1 MSKYTMKKLKQDYGN
16 FVRPKITI
24 KIANQELN
32 SKYTKESV
40 VVEIPSTYDAA
51 ICKFTI
57 TNAFDHSKDYQVEI
71 EKDLKDVFQLGNL
84 VEVFMGYES
93 GSEKQVFFGYI
104 DAIYFDYDEEIGI
117 EYSVECLDAKGIM
130 MNSYR
135 STVKKNAKKYSDAV
149 ADVLKKYSKL
159 IKKKQISTTSEIETI
174 IEQHNESDYQFVVR
188 LAKKLNY
195 CFYIVNGEAYFQEMG
210 KDTEDFFTFC
220 INEGVRTFSMFQ
232 TLKKQVSSVTVRG
245 NNEKDPTKPFESTA
259 SAYKSIADNSKVQAN
274 KISIIDSNVTK
285 TIIDNSISSE
295 NEAKQRAEAELNEL
309 SYKNSKGTISTVGIP
324 DFVPN
329 KVVSV
334 EGFGKQY
341 DKKYRIVKVTHKYKN
356 YQYTTE
362 CELEANK

>member
-1 MSKYTMKKLKQDYGN
+1 MKKLRQEYGN
-16 FVRPKITI
+16 FVRPKIII
-24 KIANQELN
+24 KIANQELDK
-32 SKYTKESV
+32 KYTKKSV
-40 VVEIPSTYDAA
+40 VVELPSTYDAA

-57 TNAFDHSKDYQVEI
+57 TNAFEHSKDYQVEL
-71 EKDLKDVFQLGNL
+71 EKELKDLFQLGNL
-84 VEVFMGYES
+84 VEVFMGYET
-93 GSEKQVFFGYI
+93 GSTKQVFFGYI
-104 DAIYFDYDEEIGI
+104 DSIYFDYEEETGI
-117 EYSVECLDAKGIM
+117 EYFVECLDAKGIM

-149 ADVLKKYSKL
+149 TDVLKKYSKL

-174 IEQHNESDYQFVVR
+174 IEQHNESDYQFVIR

-210 KDTEDFFTFC
+210 TDTEDFFTFC
-220 INEGVRTFSMFQ
+220 INEGVRAFSMFQ

-245 NNEKDPTKPFESTA
+245 NNEKDPTKPFESTV

-274 KISIIDSNVTK
+274 KVSIIDSNVTK
-285 TIIDNSISSE
+285 TMIDNSISSE
-295 NEAKQRAEAELNEL
+295 NEAKQRAEAQLNEL
-309 SYKNSKGTISTVGIP
+309 SYKNSKGTITTIGIP
-324 DFVPN
+324 DFIPN

-341 DKKYRIVKVTHKYKN
+341 DKKYRIVKVIHKYN
-356 YQYTTE
+356 RYEYTTE

>member
-1 MSKYTMKKLKQDYGN
+1 MSKYTIEKFQKDYGDFIN
-16 FVRPKITI
+16 PKVTI
-24 KIANQELN
+24 KIANKELKD
-32 SKYTKESV
+32 SYTLENV
-40 VVEIPSTYDAA
+40 IVELPSTYEAG
-51 ICKFTI
+51 ICKFVI
-57 TNAFDHSKDYQVEI
+57 SDAFEYSKTYQLEI
-71 EKDLKDVFQLGNL
+71 GDDLKDLIQLGNL
-84 VEVFMGYES
+84 VEVLIGYEKGDS
-93 GSEKQVFFGYI
+93 KKVFFGYI
-104 DAIYFDYDEEIGI
+104 DAIYLDYDYEEGVK
-117 EYSVECLDAKGIM
+117 YTVECLDAKGIM

-159 IKKKQISTTSEIETI
+159 IKKKQITTTSEIETL

-195 CFYIVNGEAYFQEMG
+195 CFYIINGEAYFQEMG
-210 KDTEDFFTFC
+210 KDTEDFFSFH
-220 INEGVRTFSMFQ
+220 INDYVNSFSMFQ

-245 NNEKDPTKPFESTA
+245 NNEQDPTKPFESTV

-274 KISIIDSNVTK
+274 KVSIIDSNVTK

-295 NEAKQRAEAELNEL
+295 NEAKQRAEATLNEL
-309 SYKNSKGTISTVGIP
+309 SYKNSKGTINTVGIP

-356 YQYTTE
+356 GQYTTE

>member
-1 MSKYTMKKLKQDYGN
+1 MSKYTIKKLKQEYGN

-32 SKYTKESV
+32 SRYTKESV
-40 VVEIPSTYDAA
+40 IVEIPSTYDAA
-51 ICKFTI
+51 MCKFTI
-57 TNAFDHSKDYQVEI
+57 TNAFEHSKDYQVEI
-71 EKDLKDVFQLGNL
+71 EKDLKDLIQLGNL
-84 VEVFMGYES
+84 VEVFMGYET

-159 IKKKQISTTSEIETI
+159 IKKKKISTTSEIETI

-220 INEGVRTFSMFQ
+220 INDEVKNFSMFQ
-232 TLKKQVSSVTVRG
+232 TLKKQVSSITVRG
-245 NNEKDPTKPFESTA
+245 NNEKDPTKPFESTV
-259 SAYKSIADNSKVQAN
+259 SVYKSIADNSKVQAN
-274 KISIIDSNVTK
+274 KVSIIDSNVTK

-295 NEAKQRAEAELNEL
+295 NEAKQRAEATLNEL
-309 SYKNSKGTISTVGIP
+309 SYKNSKGTITTIGIP

-329 KVVSV
+329 KVVLV

-356 YQYTTE
+356 YQYITE